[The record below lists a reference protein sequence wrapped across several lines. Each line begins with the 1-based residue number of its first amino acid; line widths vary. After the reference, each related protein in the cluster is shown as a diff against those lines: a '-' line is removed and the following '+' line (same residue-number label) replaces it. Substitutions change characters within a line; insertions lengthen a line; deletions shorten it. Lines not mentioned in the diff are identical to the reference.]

1 MVIRAKRIFE
11 WLIAISI
18 VFETRTI
25 YLHSDLNNSNFFTYI
40 CFALLLVGTFG
51 FIFVNGISKLFIKKP
66 YFLLIYPILLLVYFA
81 FRPYSLMEDLF
92 YAISLL
98 FFFLVFMVDSR
109 NGILDKY
116 VKIILFISVI
126 SLFFWFFGLKMCV
139 IKPSGS
145 FYSDWTKRTV
155 QNYYYVFFAT
165 QGERNTAIFT
175 EAPMSSLHFSVALL
189 ILTFVLKKKKNLF
202 SYIILILAIYST
214 GAITGYIFA
223 LFYVLYMILKYN
235 SKLKLINQ
243 FKYILLITSIVLV
256 FVFAKDLFL
265 EKLHT
270 DSGGRRVQDLINCFE
285 AFKSS
290 PLFGIGGGEIAEFKL
305 SGSSNSILRLL
316 AERGLFLGVPYLY
329 CIFKYL
335 HKNLTFNRLA
345 FIGLFMFLFVITSM
359 HYTYLMFALLS
370 YFYTYKPI
378 TKKYIVVEEQDLVCC
393 EEVNV
398 IYGQ

>member
-1 MVIRAKRIFE
+1 MITRAKHIFE

-25 YLHSDLNNSNFFTYI
+25 YLHSDLNISNIFTYL
-40 CFALLLVGTFG
+40 CFALLLLGTLGLF
-51 FIFVNGISKLFIKKP
+51 FVNKMSKISINKSYI
-66 YFLLIYPILLLVYFA
+66 LLIYPFLLLIYFI

-92 YAISLL
+92 YAISLFL
-98 FFFLVFMVDSR
+98 FLFVFMMNSK

-116 VKIILFISVI
+116 VKIILLISIV
-126 SLFFWFFGLKMCV
+126 SLFFWLFGLKLGFF
-139 IKPSGS
+139 KPSGM

-189 ILTFVLKKKKNLF
+189 ILTFVLKKKRKIF
-202 SYIILILAIYST
+202 SYMILILAIYST
-214 GAITGYIFA
+214 GAITGYIFI
-223 LFYVLYMILKYN
+223 LFYLLYILLNYK
-235 SKLKLINQ
+235 SKVKLINQ
-243 FKYILLITSIVLV
+243 LKYLLLIVSIVIV

-265 EKLHT
+265 EKLQT
-270 DSGGRRVQDLINCFE
+270 DSGGRRLEDLVNCFE

-290 PLFGIGGGEIAEFKL
+290 PIFGIGGGDIAEAKL

-316 AERGLFLGVPYLY
+316 AERGLFLGIPYLY

-335 HKNLTFNRLA
+335 HKNFTFRCFV
-345 FIGLFMFLFVITSM
+345 FIALFMFLFVITSM

-370 YFYTYKPI
+370 YFYNYKPI
-378 TKKYIVVEEQDLVCC
+378 RKKHKIVEKVDFVFCGEG
-393 EEVNV
+393 NA